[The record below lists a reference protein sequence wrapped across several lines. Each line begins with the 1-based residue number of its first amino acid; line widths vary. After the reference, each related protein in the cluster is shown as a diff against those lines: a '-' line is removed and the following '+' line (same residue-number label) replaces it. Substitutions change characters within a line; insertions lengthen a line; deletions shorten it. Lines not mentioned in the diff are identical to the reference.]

1 MSIIDKT
8 VSKLKVTKDIS
19 HADSDSD
26 SDSSST
32 PLSIRKRQEAAAN
45 NTEEPIETV
54 PEVDYEAQRK
64 RNILENQKLML
75 ELGLNPLSVHRS
87 FPAPEPSSSS
97 GNDAEEYIPR
107 RTSGIAHMARQQK
120 RRIVP
125 VAQPVATRSSKR
137 IRGEPAKVY
146 QVDIDAL
153 ESGARGMIS
162 DDSEDDEDGE
172 YGRRP
177 SKVGTEPPTQPGT
190 YARVMWKG
198 RKQTTGFTVLT
209 DIPDAGCPMTLGSI
223 STTIWDLGAIYT
235 GKENRLKYWS
245 GKGSIFRHPYPVG
258 FRAEKFHFR
267 ERYTMHIKK
276 GPHGPLFIV
285 ESEAG
290 KVFEGASPTHPWT
303 QACLASYSKGTRIS
317 GPLFFGFSDPITQK
331 MIEDLP
337 GYQKYEDVVAEVE
350 AEERAVALAEVEDE
364 LNGGGDNKD
373 ETAENKSKDKE
384 ES

>member
-8 VSKLKVTKDIS
+8 VSNLKVTKDIS

-32 PLSIRKRQEAAAN
+32 PLSIRKRQETAAN
-45 NTEEPIETV
+45 NTEEPIQPV

-87 FPAPEPSSSS
+87 FPAPAPSPSS
-97 GNDAEEYIPR
+97 GNDTEEYIPR
-107 RTSGIAHMARQQK
+107 RSSGIAHMARQQK

-172 YGRRP
+172 YGKRP
-177 SKVGTEPPTQPGT
+177 SKVGTEPPPQPGT
-190 YARVMWKG
+190 YSRVMWKG

-209 DIPDAGCPMTLGSI
+209 DIPDAGCPMTLG
-223 STTIWDLGAIYT
+223 
-235 GKENRLKYWS
+235 KERMRNKLEVVELALVP
-245 GKGSIFRHPYPVG
+245 F
-258 FRAEKFHFR
+258 
-267 ERYTMHIKK
+267 
-276 GPHGPLFIV
+276 PLLTV
-285 ESEAG
+285 
-290 KVFEGASPTHPWT
+290 
-303 QACLASYSKGTRIS
+303 Y
-317 GPLFFGFSDPITQK
+317 
-331 MIEDLP
+331 
-337 GYQKYEDVVAEVE
+337 
-350 AEERAVALAEVEDE
+350 
-364 LNGGGDNKD
+364 
-373 ETAENKSKDKE
+373 
-384 ES
+384 